1 LQSSEMTVYTA
12 PINETRFVLNH
23 VIGLERYSHI
33 AGYDALDEGSLTAVL
48 EGVGRFAAEVL
59 APLNQIGDASGCIRE
74 SDGSVT
80 TPPGIKKAYTQW
92 TEAGWTALDAAPEYG
107 GMGLPKIISTAVS
120 EYVLSANQAFE
131 TYSGLT
137 TAAAAA
143 VRVSASDELKALY
156 LPKMTTGQW
165 SGTMNLTE
173 PHCGT
178 DLGLIRTKA
187 VPAPDGTFRI
197 TGTKIFITAGE
208 HDLTENIVH
217 MVLARLPDAPAGTRG
232 ISLFLVPKFIP
243 DEAGNPGQRN
253 SLSCGSIEHKMG
265 IRGSATCTMNYDDAT
280 GWLVG
285 EPHRG
290 LTAMFVMM
298 NAARLGV
305 GLQGLAQAEAAF
317 QNAKVYALDR
327 RQGRALTGPV
337 EPDQSADLLIVHP
350 DVRRMLMEAKAHTEG
365 LRALCLWAALLVDIS
380 EHAPD
385 AAERADAEDRLAL
398 LTPVIKAFGSDKGF
412 ETAVNCQQIWGGH
425 GYIAENGM
433 DQFVRDAR
441 IAMIYEGA
449 NGVQA
454 MDLVGRK
461 LGLRGG
467 QTFAN
472 FLADISAFT
481 SETSSD
487 DALSDISASLD
498 RAVGDLLASALWL
511 QSSGAENPNHL
522 GAGSTAFLHL
532 FGIVTLGYMWLR
544 MAKAAT
550 SVGDA
555 SDHSPGFLAAKVTT
569 AQFYATRMLPE
580 TAGLRAKVEAGA
592 DLMMAIAPDEF

>member
-1 LQSSEMTVYTA
+1 MTVYTA
-12 PINETRFVLNH
+12 PINETRFVLKH
-23 VIGLERYSHI
+23 VIGIERYSHLT
-33 AGYDALDEGSLTAVL
+33 GYDALDEDSLTAVL
-48 EGVGRFAAEVL
+48 DGVGRFAAEVL
-59 APLNQIGDASGCIRE
+59 APLNQIGDANGCVRK

-80 TPPGIKKAYTQW
+80 TPPGFKDAYTRW
-92 TEAGWTALDAAPEYG
+92 ADAGWTALEAASEYG
-107 GMGLPKIISTAVS
+107 GMGLPKIVSTAVS

-137 TAAAAA
+137 IAAAAA
-143 VRVSASDELKALY
+143 VRVSASHALKSLF

-178 DLGLIRTKA
+178 DLGLIQTKA
-187 VPAPDGTFRI
+187 VPASDGTFRI

-217 MVLARLPDAPAGTRG
+217 LVLARLPDAPAGTRG

-265 IRGSATCTMNYDDAT
+265 IRGSATCTMNYDGAT

-317 QNAKVYALDR
+317 QNAKAYALDR
-327 RQGRALTGPV
+327 RQGRALTGPI
-337 EPDQSADLLIVHP
+337 EPDHSADLLIVHP

-380 EHAPD
+380 ELAPD
-385 AAERADAEDRLAL
+385 AAERGEAEDRLAL

-412 ETAVNCQQIWGGH
+412 ETTVNCQQIWGGH
-425 GYIAENGM
+425 GYMAENGM

-461 LGLRGG
+461 IGLRGG

-472 FLADISAFT
+472 FLAEISALT
-481 SETSSD
+481 AEASSD
-487 DALSDISASLD
+487 EALADMSAPLD
-498 RAVGDLLASALWL
+498 RAVADLQAAAQWMHDAGVES
-511 QSSGAENPNHL
+511 PNHL
-522 GAGSTAFLHL
+522 GAGSTAFLQL

-544 MAKAAT
+544 MAKATTLA
-550 SVGDA
+550 GGA
-555 SDHSPGFLAAKVTT
+555 GDHSPTFLAAKITT
-569 AQFYATRMLPE
+569 AQFYAAHMLPE

-592 DLMMAIAPDEF
+592 DLIMALTPDEF